1 MRKKRAVRDKRLN
14 KVQME
19 VLTERILGKIE
30 NKCHVF
36 FEVSPYLSLLPDTIA
51 FSFCHLSGH
60 NYLLFSRLGTSK
72 GQRP

>member
-14 KVQME
+14 KVQMG
-19 VLTERILGKIE
+19 VLIERSPGKIK
-30 NKCHVF
+30 NKCHV
-36 FEVSPYLSLLPDTIA
+36 FEVSPYLSPLPDTIA
-51 FSFCHLSGH
+51 FSFCYLSGH